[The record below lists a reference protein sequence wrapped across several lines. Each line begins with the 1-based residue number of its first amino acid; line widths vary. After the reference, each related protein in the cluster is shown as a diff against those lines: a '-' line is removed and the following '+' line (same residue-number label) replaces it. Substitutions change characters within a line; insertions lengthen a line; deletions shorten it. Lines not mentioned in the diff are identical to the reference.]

1 MCAGLFLHAPSLYV
15 AIINGSKNVHTPG
28 AHLRKSC
35 TRPWKCAHR
44 AQGAPLISD
53 TGTMCIQ
60 FADQVLPWTEFS
72 CETSSPVD
80 RFLQKTDFSRI
91 CFHFESCRSTRT
103 SESAHKKGGKYHTPT
118 QVDSEVWVAEGGLG
132 DSMRGA
138 CPFHWGRGGGGGGG
152 HPQDNFEKNSEFWYI
167 LVLFQVKRNH
177 FYKVVTRQG
186 KMREKWF
193 FSSLGKCQG
202 ISKFVR
208 EK

>member
-91 CFHFESCRSTRT
+91 CFHSESCRSTRT

-138 CPFHWGRGGGGGGG
+138 CPFHWGRGGGGEGT
-152 HPQDNFEKNSEFWYI
+152 PRTILKKIVNFGIFWCYFRLKEI
-167 LVLFQVKRNH
+167 IS
-177 FYKVVTRQG
+177 TRLSHV
-186 KMREKWF
+186 REKWEKSDF
-193 FSSLGKCQG
+193 FQ
-202 ISKFVR
+202 V
-208 EK
+208 